1 MVCNRY
7 CRAGYFE
14 EEGLFDKTSSQDT
27 LGIYIAQTLLQACAD
42 PGRNIA
48 MELNTGY
55 GSRDIKTSLR
65 QVFGFKSV
73 LIQVIRQVL
82 TTWINATIL
91 GHMDLCH
98 HLLLPHLFLSH
109 LHLSHLRPNLRTVL
123 PLCWTMNRTPWR
135 SFSNR
140 QGGHKIIEDS

>member
-1 MVCNRY
+1 MREKACNRY
-7 CRAGYFE
+7 CRGSFE
-14 EEGLFDKTSSQDT
+14 EEGLFDKRSSQDT
-27 LGIYIAQTLLQACAD
+27 LGIDIAQTLLQACAD

-82 TTWINATIL
+82 TTWINVTIL
-91 GHMDLCH
+91 GHMDL
-98 HLLLPHLFLSH
+98 
-109 LHLSHLRPNLRTVL
+109 
-123 PLCWTMNRTPWR
+123 
-135 SFSNR
+135 
-140 QGGHKIIEDS
+140 